1 MKNSIKIQ
9 RAVLNITQEELA
21 KLVHVSRQTI
31 NAIESNKYVFATM
44 TDVFNSLMKICDSNS
59 IGNMN
64 PATLSKEIKKY
75 SSLLESIGIVII
87 EGGKVDSG
95 RVYLFIAEDY
105 VDSNIAVE
113 LEKIKLN
120 PSLICKEYC
129 NINGIK

>member
-1 MKNSIKIQ
+1 MIMKYRVKVDSLAVIKTSN
-9 RAVLNITQEELA
+9 V
-21 KLVHVSRQTI
+21 I
-31 NAIESNKYVFATM
+31 NVFVKFIESNKFVFATM
-44 TDVFNSLMKICDSNS
+44 TDIFNSLMKICDSNS

-105 VDSNIAVE
+105 VDSNIAVA
-113 LEKIKLN
+113 LEKVKLN

-129 NINGIK
+129 TINSIK